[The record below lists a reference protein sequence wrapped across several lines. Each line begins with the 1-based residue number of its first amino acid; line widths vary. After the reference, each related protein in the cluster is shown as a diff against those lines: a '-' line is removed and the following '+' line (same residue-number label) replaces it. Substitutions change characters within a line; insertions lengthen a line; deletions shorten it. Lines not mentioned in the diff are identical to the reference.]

1 MSIFHKL
8 IYRFNTIQS
17 PTDLFFINWQTD
29 SKNYMESKELR
40 RAKTI
45 LKKKIEGF
53 ALPHFKTS
61 YKAILTKAGL
71 HIDLMMNI

>member
-1 MSIFHKL
+1 
-8 IYRFNTIQS
+8 
-17 PTDLFFINWQTD
+17 
-29 SKNYMESKELR
+29 MESKELR

-45 LKKKIEGF
+45 LKKKKIEGF